1 MKKVTNA
8 EREANLNR
16 VAPLIQYLKENH
28 ISQSEVAQKSGLALG
43 TINRILH
50 GWQPLMPN
58 TLQRIADALGVEYYI
73 LNGENTSTRTLNLE
87 EVCGFLEYKG
97 VITKVSSVYDV
108 RCWLK
113 SIEGD
118 KLVPEDEPVRIK
130 SKVLEAMM
138 SAQPEPVVEHQY
150 NIKCSD
156 EGYVYFYQN
165 VPFSNFWAWDTKL
178 EFDGHKFNSSEA
190 VFMYQKAIL
199 FGDSEIAI
207 KIVETDNDSSFE
219 SLFKR
224 CTAVKRLGRQV
235 RGFVQETWDAECY
248 GMMYKAIECK
258 AEYDMEFRR
267 LLLSPAFAGMTFA
280 EATHRD
286 KVWATGLGINQ
297 SMELGRAG
305 WKGQNLLGK
314 ALTELRNKL
323 RPDLAVKVQ

>member
-8 EREANLNR
+8 QRAENLKK
-16 VAPLIQYLKENH
+16 VAPLNQFLKDNH
-28 ISQSEVAQKSGLALG
+28 ISQSDVAQKSGLHLG

-73 LNGENTSTRTLNLE
+73 LNGENAVQRSLNME
-87 EVCGFLEYKG
+87 EVCGYLEYKG
-97 VITKVSSVYDV
+97 TITKVNSVYDV
-108 RCWLK
+108 KCWLK
-113 SIEGD
+113 SIEGSMP
-118 KLVPEDEPVRIK
+118 VQEDELLVIR
-130 SKVLEAMM
+130 SKVYEDIT
-138 SAQPEPVVEHQY
+138 SAQPVPVAEHKY
-150 NIKCSD
+150 NVKCSD
-156 EGYVYFYQN
+156 EGYAYFYQN
-165 VPFSNFWAWDTKL
+165 VPFSNFWAGDTQL

-190 VFMYQKAIL
+190 VFMYQKAML
-199 FGDSEIAI
+199 FGDTEVAG

-219 SLFKR
+219 TLFKR

-258 AEYDMEFRR
+258 AEYDLEFRR
-267 LLLSPAFAGMTFA
+267 LLLSPVYAGMTFA

-286 KVWATGLGINQ
+286 MVWATGLGINQ